1 MYSGGTYTLDYM
13 ALAKSLEGPANTY
26 CRFTLSW
33 KVANLNKQSGLGHIK
48 NLRSGLSNDFLDNQV
63 ELSPLAIHIFR
74 NLMRLRKRDGTKA
87 RTRPNNPIKF
97 SNAGSICRESPDL
110 PRYPP

>member
-26 CRFTLSW
+26 CRFTLSL

-87 RTRPNNPIKF
+87 RTLPNNPIKF

>member
-1 MYSGGTYTLDYM
+1 MYSGCTCTLDYM
-13 ALAKSLEGPANTY
+13 ALAKSLEGPANT
-26 CRFTLSW
+26 CCLFTLSL

-63 ELSPLAIHIFR
+63 ELSSLAIRIFR
-74 NLMRLRKRDGTKA
+74 NWMRLRKRDGTKS

-97 SNAGSICRESPDL
+97 SNSGSICRESPDL
-110 PRYPP
+110 P

>member
-13 ALAKSLEGPANTY
+13 ALAKSLEGPANT
-26 CRFTLSW
+26 CCLFTLSL